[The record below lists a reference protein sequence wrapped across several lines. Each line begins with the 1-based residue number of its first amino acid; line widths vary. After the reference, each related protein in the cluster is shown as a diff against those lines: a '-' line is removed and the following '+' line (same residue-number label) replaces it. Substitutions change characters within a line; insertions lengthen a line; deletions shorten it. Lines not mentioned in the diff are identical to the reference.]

1 MGQICGM
8 VERHSC
14 AGTSA
19 RISLRVALWADEQ
32 INDSFCRGNVGICFE
47 DPFFGRRRRSHADVA
62 VAAFARLE
70 EILAARLSR
79 KSCSIAS
86 AATGLEY
93 KYP

>member
-1 MGQICGM
+1 M
-8 VERHSC
+8 VPDLSFR
-14 AGTSA
+14 
-19 RISLRVALWADEQ
+19 RALWADEQ
-32 INDSFCRGNVGICFE
+32 INDSFCPGNVGICFE
-47 DPFFGRRRRSHADVA
+47 DPLFARRRRSHADVD
-62 VAAFARLE
+62 VAAFARGE